1 MRPPGVVL
9 YQGPSVLD
17 GEPIVMVA
25 TFESEN
31 GKTGNMIQTWIIRAD
46 MHPLS
51 ALSSGADKSICGN
64 CRHRP
69 ANENSC
75 YVVVAQSVTALYRAF
90 KAGSY
95 PPYKVT
101 EHARFFVGREIRLG
115 AYGDPAA
122 VPKDYIRQVL
132 WLVDA
137 RTGYTHQWRSKKA
150 QWLKGVVQASVDSE
164 AEAQLAKSRG
174 WRYFR
179 VKDEADPRLPG
190 EGSCPASSEY
200 MGRTG
205 KKVQCRTCT
214 LCDGSSA
221 SVVINGHGVRW
232 GSRRVSLK
240 VV

>member
-75 YVVVAQSVTALYRAF
+75 YVVVAQSVTAVYRAF

-101 EHARFFVGREIRLG
+101 EHARFFVG
-115 AYGDPAA
+115 
-122 VPKDYIRQVL
+122 
-132 WLVDA
+132 
-137 RTGYTHQWRSKKA
+137 
-150 QWLKGVVQASVDSE
+150 
-164 AEAQLAKSRG
+164 
-174 WRYFR
+174 
-179 VKDEADPRLPG
+179 
-190 EGSCPASSEY
+190 
-200 MGRTG
+200 
-205 KKVQCRTCT
+205 
-214 LCDGSSA
+214 
-221 SVVINGHGVRW
+221 
-232 GSRRVSLK
+232 
-240 VV
+240 